1 MAGNESCEKAEH
13 NTHICAL
20 KAAGFDKEN
29 PEEFSKLTADPKYKC
44 ATCGAMVN
52 DSNSVCAPVEL

>member
-1 MAGNESCEKAEH
+1 MAGNENCEKPEH

-20 KAAGFDKEN
+20 KAEGFDEKN
-29 PEEFSKLTADPKYKC
+29 PEEFAKLTAEPKYKC
-44 ATCGAMVN
+44 ANCGAEVN